1 MNELKKII
9 HKVYLLIIDILRF
22 SYKTASQVILPNRRK
37 KGNLLS
43 ILFNLFVGI
52 IERVAGFEYGVFLM
66 ANILKRK
73 YIKQSLIIVA
83 GFLFLLSSIESTGD
97 KYINTNSGDYTIQF
111 SGTGVKKVKH
121 NNQQQVV
128 VVNSK
133 TTYIDSP
140 YPAFKNILFSNT
152 PLASSVKAFLII
164 HCFRIW

>member
-1 MNELKKII
+1 MNEIKKII

-111 SGTGVKKVKH
+111 SDTVVKKVKH
-121 NNQQQVV
+121 NNQKQVI
-128 VVNSK
+128 VNSK
-133 TTYIDSP
+133 TTYTASL
-140 YPAFKNILFSNT
+140 YPAYKSILHSST
-152 PLASSVKAFLII
+152 PHASSVKAFLII
-164 HCFRIW
+164 HCFRI

>member
-1 MNELKKII
+1 MNEIKKII

-73 YIKQSLIIVA
+73 YIKQSLIIVT
-83 GFLFLLSSIESTGD
+83 GFLFLLTSVEWTGD
-97 KYINTNSGDYTIQF
+97 KNINTNSGDYITQF
-111 SGTGVKKVKH
+111 SDTVVKKVKH
-121 NNQQQVV
+121 NDQKQVI
-128 VVNSK
+128 VNSK
-133 TTYIDSP
+133 TTYIASL
-140 YPAFKNILFSNT
+140 YPAYKSILHRST
-152 PLASSVKAFLII
+152 TLTLSVKAFLII
-164 HCFRIW
+164 HCFRI